1 MGNRILG
8 MLGLLGGSLLF
19 SSVASADP
27 KVALD
32 ARLAMPVMKGGETQK
47 NYLRV
52 ALQGCKPEPNQ
63 TRTPVNVAFVIDR
76 SGSMEGERIAQA
88 RAAATM
94 AVNRLNSRDIAS
106 VVVFDNVADVLMQA
120 QPVHDPAVFDNA
132 IRQIWARGSTAIH
145 AGVLLGA
152 SEVRRYH
159 EPGRLNRVVLLSDG
173 GANIGPSKPAD
184 FALLGA
190 ALLSQGISVSTI
202 GLGLGYNE
210 DLMTKLAY
218 ASDGNHAFV
227 ERSDQLVSIFDKEFG
242 DVLSVV
248 AQELVIKIR
257 LEPGFRPIRTLGRES
272 EISGDQVTIRLN
284 QIYGGQEKYV
294 VLELDPAKD
303 IGLGDRKVAQVE
315 VSYNGMASGK
325 LTHLDVPVRARFTQD
340 VADAEKYIDKKIMSD
355 VTVQL
360 ANEINEEAVLLRDA
374 GRIDDAKASMA
385 RSVNVLK
392 EAAKKFDAPALAASA
407 DAVEADANK
416 LEDEAGWNQT
426 RKALRAK
433 QHKEKVQQAF

>member
-1 MGNRILG
+1 MEGDDKIGKAREAAL
-8 MLGLLGGSLLF
+8 
-19 SSVASADP
+19 SA
-27 KVALD
+27 L
-32 ARLAMPVMKGGETQK
+32 ARLG
-47 NYLRV
+47 
-52 ALQGCKPEPNQ
+52 
-63 TRTPVNVAFVIDR
+63 ID
-76 SGSMEGERIAQA
+76 
-88 RAAATM
+88 
-94 AVNRLNSRDIAS
+94 DIAS
-106 VVVFDNVADVLMQA
+106 VVAYNHEVQVLL
-120 QPVHDPAVFDNA
+120 PATRLTDRSGVNNA
-132 IRQIWARGSTAIH
+132 IDGLTADGNTALY
-145 AGVLLGA
+145 AGTEQGIV
-152 SEVRRYH
+152 EVAKFLSRDKV
-159 EPGRLNRVVLLSDG
+159 NRVILISDG
-173 GANIGPSKPAD
+173 LANVGPETPEE
-184 FALLGA
+184 LA
-190 ALLSQGISVSTI
+190 ALGRKAAQKGITVTTI

-407 DAVEADANK
+407 DAVEADADK